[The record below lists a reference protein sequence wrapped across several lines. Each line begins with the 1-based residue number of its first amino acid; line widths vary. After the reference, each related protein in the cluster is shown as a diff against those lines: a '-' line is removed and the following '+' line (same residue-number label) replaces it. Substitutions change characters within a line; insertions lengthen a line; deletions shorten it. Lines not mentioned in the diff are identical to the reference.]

1 MEDRSLPRTVK
12 KRDGSIV
19 PFNAE
24 KIRYAVERAAF
35 EVRQDRKAA
44 VAVAAQVTEAVL
56 KTLTARYQGGVPSV
70 EAIQDTIE
78 KALMEAGYAEIAR
91 AYILYRQ
98 RRTEIR
104 LAKSALGQKD
114 DLKLPI
120 NTMEVLKRRYLL
132 KDDRRTSSKPRVS
145 CFGAW
150 LPILP
155 KRKSTLNPPS
165 PPRRPKSDSIS

>member
-35 EVRQDRKAA
+35 EVRQDKKAA
-44 VAVAAQVTEAVL
+44 VAVAAQVTQAVL
-56 KTLTARYQGGVPSV
+56 KTLAARYQGGVPSV

-98 RRTEIR
+98 RRQ
-104 LAKSALGQKD
+104 G
-114 DLKLPI
+114 
-120 NTMEVLKRRYLL
+120 
-132 KDDRRTSSKPRVS
+132 
-145 CFGAW
+145 
-150 LPILP
+150 
-155 KRKSTLNPPS
+155 S
-165 PPRRPKSDSIS
+165 PPGHVGSYPPKKLTRRLDDSAAIVF